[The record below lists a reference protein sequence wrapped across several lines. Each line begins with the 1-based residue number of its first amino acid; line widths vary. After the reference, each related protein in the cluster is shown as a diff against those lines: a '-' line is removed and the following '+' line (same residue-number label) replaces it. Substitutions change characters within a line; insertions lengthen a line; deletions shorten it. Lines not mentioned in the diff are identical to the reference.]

1 MRVILAVDDENS
13 GLFFR
18 KLILEHAGFSVL
30 SATGVDEAL
39 GVFNANAVDLVVTDL
54 SGTSSIPE
62 PLEHADAFLSKTE
75 GPEKLLELVKRLLQS
90 QRDLPNSQIDKRAD
104 AAPLQVL
111 LAAIVE
117 DSNDAILSKTL
128 DGTILTWN
136 KAAERMYGYRAEE
149 IIGRNISVFS
159 TQDRQQEIEDI
170 LQRLR
175 WGEKIEHFETSRR
188 TKDGRPLRVSL
199 TMSPVRDAQGNV
211 VAASTI
217 ARDIT
222 QSKMAEEALRNSER
236 LAVAG
241 RMAATIAHEINNP
254 LEIVTNILYLLGQ
267 DHSLNQ
273 TNRRYVTLAD
283 EEIRRVGQITRTTL
297 GLSRERD
304 TSVAPVNL
312 AELIESILVL
322 YDRRFQSL
330 GVRVEK
336 CFKYSG
342 SVPGVAGELR
352 QVFSNLLA
360 NALDAL
366 TIAGTKLIVQVRE
379 SIDWADFR
387 RRGIRVVIA
396 DDGPGM
402 SREIRAS
409 LFQPFFT
416 TKGQKGTGIGLWI
429 SQGIIA
435 KHGGS
440 IRLRSTPGE
449 IHGTCFSVFLPVD
462 ARNPVFPP
470 TI

>member
-1 MRVILAVDDENS
+1 
-13 GLFFR
+13 
-18 KLILEHAGFSVL
+18 
-30 SATGVDEAL
+30 
-39 GVFNANAVDLVVTDL
+39 
-54 SGTSSIPE
+54 
-62 PLEHADAFLSKTE
+62 
-75 GPEKLLELVKRLLQS
+75 
-90 QRDLPNSQIDKRAD
+90 
-104 AAPLQVL
+104 
-111 LAAIVE
+111 
-117 DSNDAILSKTL
+117 
-128 DGTILTWN
+128 
-136 KAAERMYGYRAEE
+136 
-149 IIGRNISVFS
+149 
-159 TQDRQQEIEDI
+159 
-170 LQRLR
+170 
-175 WGEKIEHFETSRR
+175 
-188 TKDGRPLRVSL
+188 
-199 TMSPVRDAQGNV
+199 
-211 VAASTI
+211 
-217 ARDIT
+217 
-222 QSKMAEEALRNSER
+222 
-236 LAVAG
+236 
-241 RMAATIAHEINNP
+241 MAATIAHEINNP